1 MSYDFNKDLLDHLR
15 YGFDI
20 ISAQNKIAEDISAKT
35 IEIISDGDKE
45 VYEKDK
51 FVDLEKMRV
60 NIDTIQTDVLKV
72 SSRVLLLYQ
81 IMISNNIE
89 VDLPDKYKN
98 VLNSIINNDNNSFF
112 FNVNPD
118 GTLEYRNEDF
128 SNMISYVS
136 ESRISQLHTK
146 ALQKMKAKLGSAAGY
161 VFK

>member
-1 MSYDFNKDLLDHLR
+1 MNYDFNKDLLDHLR

-60 NIDTIQTDVLKV
+60 NIDTIQTDILKV

-81 IMISNNIE
+81 IMIS
-89 VDLPDKYKN
+89 
-98 VLNSIINNDNNSFF
+98 NNDNNSFF

-128 SNMISYVS
+128 SNMISHVS
-136 ESRISQLHTK
+136 ESRISSIDLKDYYTELKKQYQAYKDSTNANTEEK
-146 ALQKMKAKLGSAAGY
+146 AEQ
-161 VFK
+161 